1 MQFELDSVS
10 REIRT
15 FTTDDGL
22 HRFKRINLEIN
33 MASETLQ
40 RKMDEI
46 LGNIPNCMAIADDV

>member
-1 MQFELDSVS
+1 MQFESDSVS
-10 REIRT
+10 REISK

-22 HRFKRINLEIN
+22 LRFKRINLEIN